1 MKENIKPERAI
12 IMIECPHCDEP
23 LENIEAIDTQ
33 FWGNTYYDF
42 CVGECPHC
50 GKQFR
55 WTEVYEFTEVRDIEE
70 VTNS

>member
-1 MKENIKPERAI
+1 
-12 IMIECPHCDEP
+12 MIECPHCNEP
-23 LENIEAIDTQ
+23 LENVETTDTDYW
-33 FWGNTYYDF
+33 WGHTYYDF